1 MTADEFL
8 FFNIMPNALPLYE
21 ILRSKLLTEC
31 PNTSLKVQKSQITFK
46 AKYGYAFVSLKR
58 MKGCPEVFIIVSFG
72 LFHRLNSPR
81 IAIAVEPYPNRW
93 THHMIV
99 FEAEQLDDEL
109 IGWLR
114 EAYDFAQTK
123 ERSQYA
129 VNVLQKLAGEKKIEL
144 KLRKNGGIWMIR
156 EICKDRTFLARKSE
170 PATAEDLCAA
180 QDLLETLKAHKE
192 GCVGM
197 AANMIGMNKRIIV
210 FDAEGAYM
218 TMFHPEIIKRSG
230 PYEAE
235 EGCLSLTGTR
245 KTKRFH
251 SIKVRY
257 QNEKFQTRFKTFTGW
272 TAQIIQHEIDHCE
285 GIII

>member
-1 MTADEFL
+1 MIAVILFVVGKSLSAKRFVWYTDRNRGEYYDSRRVL

-72 LFHRLNSPR
+72 LSHRLNSPR

-123 ERSQYA
+123 ER
-129 VNVLQKLAGEKKIEL
+129 
-144 KLRKNGGIWMIR
+144 
-156 EICKDRTFLARKSE
+156 
-170 PATAEDLCAA
+170 
-180 QDLLETLKAHKE
+180 
-192 GCVGM
+192 
-197 AANMIGMNKRIIV
+197 
-210 FDAEGAYM
+210 
-218 TMFHPEIIKRSG
+218 RS
-230 PYEAE
+230 
-235 EGCLSLTGTR
+235 SL
-245 KTKRFH
+245 
-251 SIKVRY
+251 
-257 QNEKFQTRFKTFTGW
+257 
-272 TAQIIQHEIDHCE
+272 
-285 GIII
+285 